1 MTVSD
6 PGPEGV
12 LVIDKPA
19 GPSSHDVVAQVR
31 RILGTRRVGHTGT
44 LDPSAT
50 GVLVVCV
57 GRATRLVEVL
67 QAGVKT
73 YAATAVLGVTT
84 DSQDLAGAVVARTS
98 AAHLD
103 EGRVCEALMAFQGPI
118 RQVPP
123 MVSAVKVGGERLY
136 RKARRGE
143 EVERPARDVVVHD
156 LVLEDFRPGEEARVS
171 FLVTCSAGTY
181 VRTIA
186 HDLGAALGVG
196 GALASLRRIANGPFT
211 VDEALTLERLTDL
224 AARGEARAVL
234 IPALDA
240 VARVVPVR
248 EVVDPGEALR
258 LAHGGSP
265 HVEAAADA
273 DAGAGASGT
282 FALAHD
288 GRLLGLYDVPTGA
301 TVARARVVWSRPE
314 ELAAADPSTA
324 PTPAPIPAPT
334 PGSPS

>member
-1 MTVSD
+1 VSVTD
-6 PGPEGV
+6 AGPEGV

-84 DSQDLAGAVVARTS
+84 DSQDLDGAVLTRTS

-103 EGRVCEALMAFQGPI
+103 ERSVCEALMAFQGPI

-123 MVSAVKVGGERLY
+123 MVSAVKVGGEALY

-156 LVLEDFRPGEEARVS
+156 LVLEDFVPGEQARVS

-196 GALASLRRIANGPFT
+196 GALASLRRIANGPFS
-211 VDEALTLERLTDL
+211 VDEAVTLEAL
-224 AARGEARAVL
+224 ADRVAREGTAAAL
-234 IPALDA
+234 LPALDA
-240 VARVVPVR
+240 VSRVVPVR
-248 EVVDPGEALR
+248 TVEDVDEARR
-258 LAHGGSP
+258 LAHGGAP
-265 HVEAAADA
+265 VLGDGL
-273 DAGAGASGT
+273 GAGT
-282 FALAHD
+282 VALVHA
-288 GRLLGLYDVPTGA
+288 GRLLGLYDVTLEAG
-301 TVARARVVWSRPE
+301 VASGRARLVWSRPE
-314 ELAAADPSTA
+314 DLA
-324 PTPAPIPAPT
+324 
-334 PGSPS
+334 